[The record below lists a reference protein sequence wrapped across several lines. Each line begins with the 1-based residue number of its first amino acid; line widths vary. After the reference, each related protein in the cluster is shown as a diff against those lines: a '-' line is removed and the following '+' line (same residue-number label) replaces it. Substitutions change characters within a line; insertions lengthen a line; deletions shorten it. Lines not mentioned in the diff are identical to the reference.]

1 MRKITCR
8 IEEYAGLLAQS
19 QEELD
24 TQKASIEQN
33 KQEIMAIKVQ
43 NQSEAKMFRVEVSS
57 VQANLASSKA
67 GSQLLKRKSQ
77 LQTKKEGTDTQPLVR
92 YRLRHLLLKNKERTK
107 IIDSYRKT
115 MEAIWKSFE

>member
-43 NQSEAKMFRVEVSS
+43 N
-57 VQANLASSKA
+57 
-67 GSQLLKRKSQ
+67 
-77 LQTKKEGTDTQPLVR
+77 
-92 YRLRHLLLKNKERTK
+92 
-107 IIDSYRKT
+107 
-115 MEAIWKSFE
+115 